1 VTDQG
6 VFLVRSSAHHP
17 IVDGSEPRTGALRGV
32 RAEFAAA
39 VLRLLPW
46 SPVHGARKTRSR
58 EATVQTPD
66 LLNRYGD
73 IATYLG
79 LDLVAIFLMTYVLYF
94 RRHWRADLLLSYI
107 ALNIGIFVT
116 MSLLTQV
123 RVDLAVGF
131 GLFAILSI
139 IRLRSSAV
147 TQQEVAYYFLAL
159 VLGLVNGL
167 GVPDR
172 GLVVA
177 MNAVVLLAM
186 LAVDSKPL
194 RDRSQ
199 RMDVHLDGVYTNEA
213 ALVAELDRKLG
224 GRVAY
229 QEITEIDL
237 IHGHMLVDV
246 RLQPGQGVVEPP
258 PQKSHHHAGDG
269 ATPAPGSD
277 PADNGGAAAGSSIVG
292 RHDDEV
298 RQGVGPS

>member
-1 VTDQG
+1 VQ
-6 VFLVRSSAHHP
+6 LN
-17 IVDGSEPRTGALRGV
+17 DG
-32 RAEFAAA
+32 
-39 VLRLLPW
+39 
-46 SPVHGARKTRSR
+46 
-58 EATVQTPD
+58 
-66 LLNRYGD
+66 LNLYGG
-73 IATYLG
+73 IATYLV

-94 RRHWRADLLLSYI
+94 RRHWRADLLLSYV

-147 TQQEVAYYFLAL
+147 TQQEVAYYFIAL
-159 VLGLVNGL
+159 VLGLVNGM

-177 MNAVVLLAM
+177 FNVVLLLTM
-186 LAVDSKPL
+186 LAFDSKPL
-194 RDRSQ
+194 RDRSR
-199 RMDVHLDGVYTNEA
+199 RMDVRLDGVYTNEA
-213 ALVAELDRKLG
+213 ALVAELEHKLG

-246 RLQPGQGVVEPP
+246 RLRPGQGVVEPP
-258 PQKSHHHAGDG
+258 QPKPHRHAADG
-269 ATPAPGSD
+269 GTPAPGSD
-277 PADNGGAAAGSSIVG
+277 PAVSGGSAAGPSFG
-292 RHDDEV
+292 ARYDDGV
-298 RQGVGPS
+298 RPGT

>member
-1 VTDQG
+1 MQLT
-6 VFLVRSSAHHP
+6 
-17 IVDGSEPRTGALRGV
+17 
-32 RAEFAAA
+32 
-39 VLRLLPW
+39 
-46 SPVHGARKTRSR
+46 
-58 EATVQTPD
+58 D
-66 LLNRYGD
+66 LLNRYGG
-73 IATYLG
+73 IATYLV

-94 RRHWRADLLLSYI
+94 RRHWRADLLLSYV

-123 RVDLAVGF
+123 RVDIAVGF

-147 TQQEVAYYFLAL
+147 TQQEVAYYFIAL

-177 MNAVVLLAM
+177 MNVVLLLAM
-186 LAVDSKPL
+186 LAFDSKPL

-213 ALVAELDRKLG
+213 ALVAELERKLG

-246 RLQPGQGVVEPP
+246 RLRPGQGVIEPP
-258 PQKSHHHAGDG
+258 PPKSHHHAADG

-277 PADNGGAAAGSSIVG
+277 PAARGETAAGSSFGG
-292 RHDDEV
+292 RRDDEV
-298 RQGVGPS
+298 RQGA